1 MVLAWCIVLAAV
13 SLSSC
18 EAELHA
24 IQAGVLESI
33 GLARTLA
40 FVLQSLNLKKDL
52 APLAELEE
60 GECPLHIQLRT
71 DSLSGKQ
78 LLESYDLQRRS
89 RHIEIRLCWLRR
101 LLNSSILDLTFCRG
115 DMNLSDMYTKC
126 VPQALFQAFRE
137 ALGFMLNDL
146 RLSVLVSEKPKAS
159 DDDESESLRDLE
171 GRPVGGHLRW
181 FPGFAKF
188 LISGKAFGK
197 VVAVCCAMS

>member
-1 MVLAWCIVLAAV
+1 M

-24 IQAGVLESI
+24 IQAGVQESI

-40 FVLQSLNLKKDL
+40 FVLKSLDLREDL
-52 APLAELEE
+52 AALGELEE
-60 GECPLHIQLRT
+60 GECPLRIQLRT

-78 LLESYDLQRRS
+78 LLESYDLQPLS

-101 LLNSSILDLTFCRG
+101 LLNSSVLDLTFCRG

-159 DDDESESLRDLE
+159 DDDESESWRDLE
-171 GRPVGGHLRW
+171 GKPLG
-181 FPGFAKF
+181 KTSKK
-188 LISGKAFGK
+188 ISRVCKVFQIRESVLK
-197 VVAVCCAMS
+197 VVAACCAMN